1 MSLLSDLLCAQCLL
15 SQMQVHDSAQA
26 TISEVMHK
34 ARLAFDF
41 MCASIGQ
48 RELLSEVH
56 ETWRSLNCFFM
67 HVGSLRQHDT
77 SSKDLCTGNSST
89 MRSSS
94 CDAG

>member
-41 MCASIGQ
+41 MCLHWAEGTAV
-48 RELLSEVH
+48 R
-56 ETWRSLNCFFM
+56 
-67 HVGSLRQHDT
+67 GS
-77 SSKDLCTGNSST
+77 
-89 MRSSS
+89 
-94 CDAG
+94 